1 MAVVTEHTIDI
12 EKILASKVGDKMKYI
27 PKSLVNWLIR
37 TTHQEELNEFIWRS
51 RDHEGYDWLEDC
63 VKFLDMNL
71 KVEGFENL
79 PEKDS
84 QKRYTF
90 VSNHP
95 LGGGDGVALGAIL
108 GRKYGNDIR
117 LIVND
122 ILMHLPGLAPLCIP
136 VNTTTSKRERAMTE
150 MVEKG
155 FASDYNLLLFPAGL
169 CSRKIDGKI
178 QDLEWK
184 KTFITK
190 SVESQ
195 RDIVPIHFEG
205 HNSNKFYRIANI
217 CKMLKLKVNVA
228 MLYLPDEMIKNRS
241 NTFTVKIGKPIPWQ
255 TFDKSRKPKEWAQWV
270 REQVYEL
277 NQQKKIPIT

>member
-12 EKILASKVGDKMKYI
+12 EKILASKVGDKMKFI

-51 RDHEGYDWLEDC
+51 RDHEGYDWLDDC

-190 SVESQ
+190 SIESQ

-228 MLYLPDEMIKNRS
+228 MLYLPDEMIKNRH
-241 NTFTVKIGKPIPWQ
+241 NTFTVRIGKPIPWQ

-277 NQQKKIPIT
+277 GK

>member
-12 EKILASKVGDKMKYI
+12 EKILASKVGDKMKFI

-51 RDHEGYDWLEDC
+51 RDHEGAEWLEDC

-71 KVEGFENL
+71 NVEGFENL
-79 PEKDS
+79 PDKDDA
-84 QKRYTF
+84 KRYTF

-108 GRKYGNDIR
+108 GRKYGNDFR

-122 ILMHLPGLAPLCIP
+122 ILMNLPGLAPLCIP
-136 VNTTTSKRERAMTE
+136 VNNTTSKRERALTAMLET
-150 MVEKG
+150 G
-155 FASDYNLLLFPAGL
+155 FASEHNLLLFPAGL

-190 SVESQ
+190 SVEAQ
-195 RDIVPIHFEG
+195 RDIVPIHFSG
-205 HNSNKFYRIANI
+205 QNSDKFYRIANI
-217 CKMLKLKVNVA
+217 CKKLHLKVNVA
-228 MLYLPDEMIKNRS
+228 MLYLPDEMIKNRH
-241 NTFTVKIGKPIPWQ
+241 NTFSVKIGKPIPWQ
-255 TFDKSRKPKEWAQWV
+255 TFDKSRKPKDWAQWV
-270 REQVYEL
+270 RKQVYEL
-277 NQQKKIPIT
+277 

>member
-12 EKILASKVGDKMKYI
+12 EKILASKVGDKMKFI

-190 SVESQ
+190 SIESQ

-228 MLYLPDEMIKNRS
+228 MLYLPDEMIKNRH
-241 NTFTVKIGKPIPWQ
+241 NTFTVRIGKPIPWQ
-255 TFDKSRKPKEWAQWV
+255 TFDKSRKPKDWAQWV
-270 REQVYEL
+270 RKQVYEL
-277 NQQKKIPIT
+277 NQ

>member
-12 EKILASKVGDKMKYI
+12 EKILASKVGDKMKFI

-79 PEKDS
+79 PEKDD

-155 FASDYNLLLFPAGL
+155 FTSDYNLLLFPAGL

-228 MLYLPDEMIKNRS
+228 MLYLPDEMIKNRH

-277 NQQKKIPIT
+277 GK

>member
-12 EKILASKVGDKMKYI
+12 EKILASKVGDKMKFI

-79 PEKDS
+79 PEKNS

-155 FASDYNLLLFPAGL
+155 FTSDYNLLLFPAGL

-190 SVESQ
+190 SIESQ

-217 CKMLKLKVNVA
+217 CKILKLKVNVA
-228 MLYLPDEMIKNRS
+228 MLYLPDEMIKNRH
-241 NTFTVKIGKPIPWQ
+241 NTFTVRIGKPIPWQ

-277 NQQKKIPIT
+277 GK

>member
-12 EKILASKVGDKMKYI
+12 EKILASKVGDKMKFI

-51 RDHEGYDWLEDC
+51 RDHEGADWLEDC

-79 PEKDS
+79 PEKDD

-108 GRKYGNDIR
+108 SRKYGNDIR

-122 ILMHLPGLAPLCIP
+122 ILMYLPGLAPLCIP
-136 VNTTTSKRERAMTE
+136 VNTTTKKRERGYTT
-150 MVEKG
+150 MVEDG
-155 FASDYNLLLFPAGL
+155 FAGENNLLLFPAGL

-190 SVESQ
+190 SIEAQ

-228 MLYLPDEMIKNRS
+228 MLYLPDEMIKNRH

-270 REQVYEL
+270 RKQVYEL
-277 NQQKKIPIT
+277 GK

>member
-12 EKILASKVGDKMKYI
+12 EKILASKVGDKMKFI

-79 PEKDS
+79 PDKDS

-155 FASDYNLLLFPAGL
+155 FTSDYNLLLFPAGL

-190 SVESQ
+190 SIESQ

-228 MLYLPDEMIKNRS
+228 MLYLPDEMIKNRH
-241 NTFTVKIGKPIPWQ
+241 NTFTVRIGKPIPWQ

-277 NQQKKIPIT
+277 GK

>member
-12 EKILASKVGDKMKYI
+12 EGILTSKVGDKMKYI
-27 PKSLVNWLIR
+27 PKFLVNWLIR

-51 RDHEGYDWLEDC
+51 RDHEGAEWLEDC

-79 PEKDS
+79 PEKDD

-190 SVESQ
+190 SIESQ

-241 NTFTVKIGKPIPWQ
+241 NTFTVRIGKPIPWQ

-277 NQQKKIPIT
+277 GK

>member
-12 EKILASKVGDKMKYI
+12 EKILASKVGDKMKFI

-51 RDHEGYDWLEDC
+51 RNHEGYDWLEDC

-108 GRKYGNDIR
+108 GKKYGNDIR

-155 FASDYNLLLFPAGL
+155 FTSDYNLLLFPAGL

-190 SVESQ
+190 SIESQ

-228 MLYLPDEMIKNRS
+228 MLYLPDEMIKNRH

-270 REQVYEL
+270 RKQVYEL
-277 NQQKKIPIT
+277 GK

>member
-12 EKILASKVGDKMKYI
+12 EKILASKVGDKMKFI

-79 PEKDS
+79 PDKDS

-155 FASDYNLLLFPAGL
+155 FTSDYNLLLFPAGL

-190 SVESQ
+190 SIESQ

-205 HNSNKFYRIANI
+205 HNSDKFYRIANI

-228 MLYLPDEMIKNRS
+228 MLYLPDEMIKNRH

-270 REQVYEL
+270 RKQVYEL
-277 NQQKKIPIT
+277 GK

>member
-12 EKILASKVGDKMKYI
+12 EKILASKVGDKMKFI

-37 TTHQEELNEFIWRS
+37 TTNQEELNEFIWRS

-190 SVESQ
+190 SIESQ

-228 MLYLPDEMIKNRS
+228 MLYLPDEMIKNRH
-241 NTFTVKIGKPIPWQ
+241 NTFTVRIGKPIPWQ

-277 NQQKKIPIT
+277 GK

>member
-12 EKILASKVGDKMKYI
+12 EGILTSKVGDKMKYI
-27 PKSLVNWLIR
+27 PKFLVNWLIR

-51 RDHEGYDWLEDC
+51 RDHEGAEWLEDC
-63 VKFLDMNL
+63 VKFLDMDL

-79 PEKDS
+79 PDKDS

-108 GRKYGNDIR
+108 SRKYGNDIR

-122 ILMHLPGLAPLCIP
+122 ILMYLPGLAPLCIP
-136 VNTTTSKRERAMTE
+136 VNTTTKKRERGYTT
-150 MVEKG
+150 MVEDG
-155 FASDYNLLLFPAGL
+155 FAGENNLLLFPAGL

-195 RDIVPIHFEG
+195 RDIVPIHFD
-205 HNSNKFYRIANI
+205 SISLTR
-217 CKMLKLKVNVA
+217 
-228 MLYLPDEMIKNRS
+228 
-241 NTFTVKIGKPIPWQ
+241 
-255 TFDKSRKPKEWAQWV
+255 
-270 REQVYEL
+270 
-277 NQQKKIPIT
+277 

>member
-12 EKILASKVGDKMKYI
+12 EKILASKVGDKMKFI

-155 FASDYNLLLFPAGL
+155 FTSDYNLLLFPAGL

-190 SVESQ
+190 SIESQ

-228 MLYLPDEMIKNRS
+228 MLYLPDEMIKNRH

-277 NQQKKIPIT
+277 GK

>member
-12 EKILASKVGDKMKYI
+12 EGILTSKVGDKMKYI
-27 PKSLVNWLIR
+27 PKFLVNWLIR

-51 RDHEGYDWLEDC
+51 RDHEGAEWLEDC
-63 VKFLDMNL
+63 VKFLDMDL

-79 PEKDS
+79 PDKDS

-108 GRKYGNDIR
+108 SRKYGNDIR

-190 SVESQ
+190 SIESQ

-228 MLYLPDEMIKNRS
+228 MLYLPDEMIKNRH

-277 NQQKKIPIT
+277 GK

>member
-12 EKILASKVGDKMKYI
+12 EKILASKVGDKMKFI

-71 KVEGFENL
+71 KVKGFENL

-190 SVESQ
+190 SIESQ

-228 MLYLPDEMIKNRS
+228 MLYLPDEMIKNRH

-277 NQQKKIPIT
+277 GK

>member
-1 MAVVTEHTIDI
+1 MAVITEHTIDI
-12 EKILASKVGDKMKYI
+12 EKILASKVGDKMKFI

-51 RDHEGYDWLEDC
+51 RDHEGAEWLEEC

-71 KVEGFENL
+71 NVEGFENL
-79 PEKDS
+79 PDKDDA
-84 QKRYTF
+84 KRYTF

-108 GRKYGNDIR
+108 GRKYGNDFR

-122 ILMHLPGLAPLCIP
+122 ILMNLPGLAPLCIP
-136 VNTTTSKRERAMTE
+136 VNNTTSKRERALTAMLET
-150 MVEKG
+150 G
-155 FASDYNLLLFPAGL
+155 FASEHNLLLFPAGL

-190 SVESQ
+190 SVEAQ
-195 RDIVPIHFEG
+195 RDIVPIHFSG
-205 HNSNKFYRIANI
+205 QNSDKFYRIANI
-217 CKMLKLKVNVA
+217 CKKLHLKVNVA
-228 MLYLPDEMIKNRS
+228 MLYLPDEMIKNRH
-241 NTFTVKIGKPIPWQ
+241 NTFSVKIGKPIPWQ
-255 TFDKSRKPKEWAQWV
+255 TFDKSQKPKDWAQWV
-270 REQVYEL
+270 RKQVYEL
-277 NQQKKIPIT
+277 GK

>member
-12 EKILASKVGDKMKYI
+12 EKILASKVGDKMKFI

-84 QKRYTF
+84 LKRYTF

-155 FASDYNLLLFPAGL
+155 FTSDYNLLLFPAGL

-190 SVESQ
+190 SIESQ

-228 MLYLPDEMIKNRS
+228 MLYLPDEMIKNRH
-241 NTFTVKIGKPIPWQ
+241 NTFTVRIGKPIPWQ

-277 NQQKKIPIT
+277 GK

>member
-12 EKILASKVGDKMKYI
+12 EGILTSKVGDKMKYI
-27 PKSLVNWLIR
+27 PKFLVNWLIR

-51 RDHEGYDWLEDC
+51 RDHEGAEWLEDC
-63 VKFLDMNL
+63 VKFLDMDL

-155 FASDYNLLLFPAGL
+155 FTSDYNLLLFPAGL

-190 SVESQ
+190 SIESQ

-228 MLYLPDEMIKNRS
+228 MLYLPDEMIKNRH
-241 NTFTVKIGKPIPWQ
+241 NTFTVRIGKPIPWQ

-277 NQQKKIPIT
+277 GK

>member
-79 PEKDS
+79 PEKDD

-255 TFDKSRKPKEWAQWV
+255 TFDKSRKPKDWAQWV
-270 REQVYEL
+270 RKQVYEL
-277 NQQKKIPIT
+277 GK

>member
-12 EKILASKVGDKMKYI
+12 EKILASKVGDKMKFI

-79 PEKDS
+79 PDKDS

-155 FASDYNLLLFPAGL
+155 FTSDYNLLLFPAGL

-190 SVESQ
+190 SIESQ

-205 HNSNKFYRIANI
+205 KNSDKFYRIANI

-228 MLYLPDEMIKNRS
+228 MLYLPDEMIKNRH

-270 REQVYEL
+270 RDQVYEL
-277 NQQKKIPIT
+277 GK

>member
-1 MAVVTEHTIDI
+1 
-12 EKILASKVGDKMKYI
+12 MKFI

-51 RDHEGYDWLEDC
+51 RDHEGADWLEDC
-63 VKFLDMNL
+63 VKFLDMDL

-108 GRKYGNDIR
+108 SRKYGNDIR

-122 ILMHLPGLAPLCIP
+122 ILMYLPGLAPLCIP
-136 VNTTTSKRERAMTE
+136 VNTTTKKRERGYTT
-150 MVEKG
+150 MVEDG
-155 FASDYNLLLFPAGL
+155 FAGENNLLLFPAGL

-205 HNSNKFYRIANI
+205 KNSDKFYRIANI

-228 MLYLPDEMIKNRS
+228 MLYLPDEMIKNRH

-255 TFDKSRKPKEWAQWV
+255 IFDKSRKPKEWAQWV

-277 NQQKKIPIT
+277 GK

>member
-12 EKILASKVGDKMKYI
+12 EGILTSKVGDKMKYI
-27 PKSLVNWLIR
+27 PKFLVNWLIR

-51 RDHEGYDWLEDC
+51 RDHEGAEWLEAC
-63 VKFLDMNL
+63 VKFLDMDL

-79 PEKDS
+79 PDKDS

-108 GRKYGNDIR
+108 SRKYGNDIR

-190 SVESQ
+190 SIESQ

-241 NTFTVKIGKPIPWQ
+241 NTFTVRIGKPIPWQ

-277 NQQKKIPIT
+277 GK

>member
-1 MAVVTEHTIDI
+1 
-12 EKILASKVGDKMKYI
+12 MKFI

-155 FASDYNLLLFPAGL
+155 FTSDYNLLLFPAGL

-190 SVESQ
+190 SIESQ

-228 MLYLPDEMIKNRS
+228 MLYLPDEMIKNRH
-241 NTFTVKIGKPIPWQ
+241 NTFTVRIGKPIPWQ

-277 NQQKKIPIT
+277 GK

>member
-12 EKILASKVGDKMKYI
+12 EKILASKVGDKMKFI

-79 PEKDS
+79 PDKDS

-155 FASDYNLLLFPAGL
+155 FTSDYNLLLFPAGL

-190 SVESQ
+190 SIESQ

-205 HNSNKFYRIANI
+205 HNSDKFYRIANI

-228 MLYLPDEMIKNRS
+228 MLYLPDEMIKNRH
-241 NTFTVKIGKPIPWQ
+241 NTFTVRIGKPIPWQ

-277 NQQKKIPIT
+277 GK

>member
-1 MAVVTEHTIDI
+1 MAVITEHTIDI
-12 EKILASKVGDKMKYI
+12 EKILASKVGDKMKFI

-51 RDHEGYDWLEDC
+51 RDHEGADWLEDC
-63 VKFLDMNL
+63 VKFLDMDL

-108 GRKYGNDIR
+108 SRKYGNDIR

-122 ILMHLPGLAPLCIP
+122 ILMYLPGLAPLCIP
-136 VNTTTSKRERAMTE
+136 VNTTTKKRERGYTT
-150 MVEKG
+150 MVEDG
-155 FASDYNLLLFPAGL
+155 FAGENNLLLFPAGL

-205 HNSNKFYRIANI
+205 KNSDKFYRIANI

-228 MLYLPDEMIKNRS
+228 MLYLPDEMIKNRH

-255 TFDKSRKPKEWAQWV
+255 TFDKSRKPKDWAQWV
-270 REQVYEL
+270 RKQVYEL
-277 NQQKKIPIT
+277 GK

>member
-12 EKILASKVGDKMKYI
+12 EKILASKVGDKMKFI

-190 SVESQ
+190 SIESQ

-228 MLYLPDEMIKNRS
+228 MLYLPDEMIKNRH

-277 NQQKKIPIT
+277 GK

>member
-51 RDHEGYDWLEDC
+51 RNHEGYDWLEDC

-79 PEKDS
+79 PEKDD

-122 ILMHLPGLAPLCIP
+122 ILMYLPGLAPLCIP
-136 VNTTTSKRERAMTE
+136 VNTTTKKRERGYTT
-150 MVEKG
+150 MVEDG
-155 FASDYNLLLFPAGL
+155 FAGENNLLLFPAGL

-190 SVESQ
+190 SIESQ

-277 NQQKKIPIT
+277 GK

>member
-12 EKILASKVGDKMKYI
+12 EGILASKVGDKMKYI
-27 PKSLVNWLIR
+27 PKFLVNWLIK

-51 RDHEGYDWLEDC
+51 KDHEGADWLEDC

-108 GRKYGNDIR
+108 SRKYGNNIR

-136 VNTTTSKRERAMTE
+136 VNTTTKKRERGYTT
-150 MVEKG
+150 MVEDG
-155 FASDYNLLLFPAGL
+155 FTGEHNLLLFPAGL

-190 SVESQ
+190 SVETQ

-228 MLYLPDEMIKNRS
+228 MLYLPDEMIKNRH
-241 NTFTVKIGKPIPWQ
+241 NTFTVRIGKPIPWQ

-277 NQQKKIPIT
+277 GK

>member
-1 MAVVTEHTIDI
+1 MAVITEHTIDI
-12 EKILASKVGDKMKYI
+12 EKILASKVGDKMKFI
-27 PKSLVNWLIR
+27 PKSLVNWLKR
-37 TTHQEELNEFIWRS
+37 TTHQEELNEFIWKS
-51 RDHEGYDWLEDC
+51 RDHEGAEWLEDC

-79 PEKDS
+79 PDKDDT
-84 QKRYTF
+84 KRYTF

-108 GRKYGNDIR
+108 SRKYGNDFR

-122 ILMHLPGLAPLCIP
+122 ILMNLPGLAPLCIP
-136 VNTTTSKRERAMTE
+136 VNNTTSKRERALTAMIE
-150 MVEKG
+150 AG
-155 FASDYNLLLFPAGL
+155 FASEHNLLLFPAGL

-178 QDLEWK
+178 QDVEWK

-190 SVESQ
+190 SIESQ
-195 RDIVPIHFEG
+195 RDVVPIHFSG
-205 HNSNKFYRIANI
+205 KNSDKFYRIANI
-217 CKMLKLKVNVA
+217 CKKLHLKVNVA
-228 MLYLPDEMIKNRS
+228 MLYLPDEMIKNRH

-270 REQVYEL
+270 RKQVYEL
-277 NQQKKIPIT
+277 GK